1 MGLRTVPVPGL
12 LLPLVLL
19 ALLVGIHPLGVIG
32 LVPPLGDQEERDN
45 LCPQGKYRPPQ
56 NSSFCCT
63 KCHKGTYLYNDCKG
77 PGLATDCKVCERG
90 TFTAYENHLKQC
102 FSCTTCR
109 KEMSQVEIS
118 PCAVDRDTE
127 CGCKKNQFRKYMG
140 EKLFWCIDCSLCLNG
155 TVTLPCQERQNTVC
169 ACHAGFFPREDKCVP
184 CSDCNKNDECTKL
197 CLPSTENFVSPPD
210 SGTSVLLPLVIFLGL
225 CLASFLF
232 AGLMC
237 YYPRWKP
244 GLYSSICGTSVPG
257 KEGPTEAIVT
267 KSLAPNAAPTPSC
280 TPGFD
285 ATFSAQV
292 PCGPTSP
299 PSHWPSFPRA
309 GSPPGA
315 AVTAHAADPSVYTPL
330 TPAPLHQQ
338 QPQPQPPPPQR
349 EPGPWSAGGP
359 WGERVPALGQGGAD
373 ADVADAGDVA
383 TLYAVVDCVPPLRC
397 KELVR
402 RLGLSEHEIERLEL
416 QHGRCVRETH
426 YCMLQ
431 AWRRRTPRRAA
442 TLELLGR
449 ALRDMEL
456 LGCLDDIRAA
466 LRPPAPGSN
475 PRPPWS

>member
-1 MGLRTVPVPGL
+1 MAPFGESVGVCSKPQVSSGASGLARWAGVGGGGSPRPCGPIGDDWVPGL
-12 LLPLVLL
+12 QSVKRSGALLPPPPRPGLFRCLFLQHQPHRAASPAATSSAPLRPALSLLILSQVLL

-184 CSDCNKNDECTKL
+184 CSDCNKNDECRKL

-244 GLYSSICGTSVPG
+244 GLYSSSEWGTGP
-257 KEGPTEAIVT
+257 EGPTEAIVT

-299 PSHWPSFPRA
+299 PSHWLSFPRA

-315 AVTAHAADPSVYTPL
+315 AVTAHAADPSVYTAKGP
-330 TPAPLHQQ
+330 QQ
-338 QPQPQPPPPQR
+338 SSHLPV
-349 EPGPWSAGGP
+349 EE
-359 WGERVPALGQGGAD
+359 ER
-373 ADVADAGDVA
+373 
-383 TLYAVVDCVPPLRC
+383 R
-397 KELVR
+397 
-402 RLGLSEHEIERLEL
+402 
-416 QHGRCVRETH
+416 
-426 YCMLQ
+426 
-431 AWRRRTPRRAA
+431 
-442 TLELLGR
+442 
-449 ALRDMEL
+449 
-456 LGCLDDIRAA
+456 
-466 LRPPAPGSN
+466 
-475 PRPPWS
+475 